1 MEVSKRRMMDG
12 LLQERDGKWDHSESW
27 GPTEEGQSGAFQGR
41 TRDGWVQE
49 ALLLSIIVF

>member
-1 MEVSKRRMMDG
+1 MMDG